1 MISTSEVANA
11 TTTASNTTTDRHFA
25 ALQPGEASQDKIASV
40 RLSLVFL
47 PLDRPI
53 SDAKVLTGRQRPM
66 TEIAFLFAEITTSE
80 GHRGLGYSYSKR
92 AGGRGQYAH
101 AKELAEEVLGE
112 DPNDIQRIWTKLV
125 WAGASVGR
133 SGLATQAIAAIDIAL
148 WDLKAKRARL
158 PLAKLLGA
166 HRDSVACYNTSGG
179 FLSSSIEEI
188 IENANASVERGI
200 GGVKIK
206 VGQPDSRIDLRRV
219 EMVRS
224 ALSDDVALMVDAN
237 QQWDRVS
244 ALRIGRQ
251 LERFELTWIEEPLDC
266 YDAEGHAMLA
276 DKLDTPIATGEML
289 TSTAEHRTLI
299 ERRSVDF
306 IQPDAARVGGI
317 TQFLRIM
324 ALGDEAGLKLA
335 PLFAMEI
342 HLHLSAAYPLD
353 AWVEHFEWLEPL
365 FNERLRIADG
375 RMHVPARPGLGFSLS
390 DQARALTVE
399 TTTVGETGNVG
410 ETGTIGETS
419 TVGSR

>member
-1 MISTSEVANA
+1 MTARAA
-11 TTTASNTTTDRHFA
+11 TTDSSTATDRHFA
-25 ALQPGEASQDKIASV
+25 ALQPGEASQDKITSV
-40 RLSLVFL
+40 TLSLVFL

-66 TEIAFLFAEITTSE
+66 TQIAFLFAEIATLE
-80 GHRGLGYSYSKR
+80 GHEGVGYSYSKR
-92 AGGRGQYAH
+92 AGGPGLYAH
-101 AKELAEEVLGE
+101 AKEIADDVIGE

-148 WDLKAKRARL
+148 WDLKAKRAGL

-179 FLSSSIEEI
+179 FFSSPLEEI
-188 IENANASVERGI
+188 IENAHNSLERGI
-200 GGVKIK
+200 GGIKIK
-206 VGQPDSRIDLRRV
+206 VGQPDPRIDLNRV
-219 EMVRS
+219 EAIR
-224 ALSDDVALMVDAN
+224 AELSDEVALMVDAN
-237 QQWDRVS
+237 QQWDRIS

-251 LERFELTWIEEPLDC
+251 LERYGLTWIEEPLDC

-289 TSTAEHRTLI
+289 TSTAEHRLLI
-299 ERRSVDF
+299 ERRSVDY

-324 ALGDEAGLKLA
+324 ALGEEAGLKLA
-335 PLFAMEI
+335 PHFAMEI
-342 HLHLSAAYPLD
+342 HLHLSAAYALE
-353 AWVEHFEWLEPL
+353 AWVEHFDWLEPL
-365 FNERLRIADG
+365 FNERLRIAGG

-399 TTTVGETGNVG
+399 TTT
-410 ETGTIGETS
+410 IG
-419 TVGSR
+419 GPLR

>member
-1 MISTSEVANA
+1 VTSTPEFVAS
-11 TTTASNTTTDRHFA
+11 TAARESSTLTERHFA
-25 ALQPGEASQDKIASV
+25 ALQAGEASQDKIISLT
-40 RLSLVFL
+40 LSLAFL
-47 PLDRPI
+47 PLEQPI

-66 TEIAFLFAEITTSE
+66 TQIAFLFAEITTAE
-80 GHRGLGYSYSKR
+80 GHQGVGYSYSKR
-92 AGGRGQYAH
+92 AGGHGQYAH
-101 AKELAEEVLGE
+101 AKELAEEVIGE
-112 DPNDIQRIWTKLV
+112 DPSDIQRIWTKLI

-133 SGLATQAIAAIDIAL
+133 SGLATQAIAAIDVAL
-148 WDLKAKRARL
+148 WDLKAKRAGL

-166 HRDSVACYNTSGG
+166 YRDSVACYNTSGG

-188 IENANASVERGI
+188 IENVHASVEQGI

-206 VGQPDSRIDLRRV
+206 VGQPDPRIDLQRV
-219 EMVRS
+219 ETVRS
-224 ALSDDVALMVDAN
+224 ALRDDVALMVDAN
-237 QQWDRVS
+237 QQWDRVT

-251 LERFELTWIEEPLDC
+251 LEGFDLTWIEEPLDA

-289 TSTAEHRTLI
+289 TSTAEHRALI

-324 ALGDEAGLKLA
+324 TLGEEAGLNLA
-335 PLFAMEI
+335 PHFAMEI
-342 HLHLSAAYPLD
+342 HLHLSAAYALE
-353 AWVEHFEWLEPL
+353 AWVEHFDWLQPL

-390 DQARALTVE
+390 DQARALTIE
-399 TTTVGETGNVG
+399 TTTVGRVGARTGG
-410 ETGTIGETS
+410 G
-419 TVGSR
+419 